1 MSTGLLGK
9 KIGMTQVF
17 SNDGSLIP
25 VTAIE
30 AGPCFV
36 LEIKENPPSKI
47 KLGFGPKKEG
57 RVQKPQLG
65 YFKKLN
71 LHPLTLV
78 RELPL
83 GEFKDYK
90 VGQEIKADIFKVGDY
105 VHVTGTSIGKGF
117 QGGVKRWHWKGGKKT
132 HGSTSH
138 RRAGSI
144 GSSTTPGRTIRGH
157 HMPGHM
163 GNERVTVKNLWIIK
177 VDASNN
183 LLLVKGAIPGYK
195 SNFVIIRKSVKKP
208 KAIVAPQPTKV
219 EAKKETRPAEKKKK

>member
-17 SNDGSLIP
+17 DGQGNLVG

-36 LEIKENPPSKI
+36 LEIKETPLAKI
-47 KLGFGPKKEG
+47 KLGFGPKKES
-57 RVQKPQLG
+57 RVKKPQLG
-65 YFKKLN
+65 FFKKIN
-71 LHPLTLV
+71 VSPLSFV

-90 VGQEIKADIFKVGDY
+90 IGQEIKADIFKEGEY
-105 VHVTGTSIGKGF
+105 LHITGTSIGKGF

-163 GNERVTVKNLWIIK
+163 GADTVTVKNLKVVK
-177 VDASNN
+177 VDAVNN
-183 LLLVKGAIPGYK
+183 LLLVKGAVPGFK
-195 SNFVIIRKSVKKP
+195 SNFLILRKSSKKP
-208 KAIVAPQPTKV
+208 KVAAPKV
-219 EAKKETRPAEKKKK
+219 ESKKAVKIETKKKK

>member
-17 SNDGSLIP
+17 DSQGRLVV

-36 LEIKENPPSKI
+36 LEIKATPLAKI
-47 KLGFGPKKEG
+47 KLGFAPKKES
-57 RVQKPQLG
+57 RIKKPQLG
-65 YFKKLN
+65 FFKKLN
-71 LHPLTLV
+71 VSPLSFV
-78 RELPL
+78 REFPL

-90 VGQEIKADIFKVGDY
+90 VGQEIKANIFKAGDY
-105 VHVTGTSIGKGF
+105 VNITGTSIGKGF
-117 QGGVKRWHWKGGKKT
+117 QGGVKRWHWKGGNKT

-163 GNERVTVKNLWIIK
+163 GNERVTVKNLLIVK
-177 VDASNN
+177 VDAANN

-195 SNFVIIRKSVKKP
+195 SNFVILNKSIKKP
-208 KAIVAPQPTKV
+208 KVMVEPQPTKAG
-219 EAKKETRPAEKKKK
+219 AKKESKPAAKKK

>member
-1 MSTGLLGK
+1 MATGLLGK
-9 KIGMTQVF
+9 KIGMTQIFDTEGRFV
-17 SNDGSLIP
+17 P

-36 LEIKENPPSKI
+36 LEVKTSNPPKI
-47 KLGFGPKKEG
+47 KLGFQSKKES
-57 RVQKPQLG
+57 RVKKPELG
-65 YFKKLN
+65 LFKKAN
-71 LHPLTLV
+71 VQPLSFV

-83 GEFKDYK
+83 GDFKDYK
-90 VGQEIKADIFKVGDY
+90 VGQEIKADIFKDGEY
-105 VHVTGTSIGKGF
+105 VHVSGTSIGKGF

-163 GNERVTVKNLWIIK
+163 GAETVTVKNLRVVK
-177 VDASNN
+177 VDAANH
-183 LLLVKGAIPGYK
+183 LLLIKGAIPGFKGNY
-195 SNFVIIRKSVKKP
+195 VIIKRSSKKP
-208 KAIVAPQPTKV
+208 KVLQAKP
-219 EAKKETRPAEKKKK
+219 EAKKEVKIETRKKK

>member
-17 SNDGSLIP
+17 DGQGNLVP

-36 LEIKENPPSKI
+36 LEIKETPHAKI
-47 KLGFGPKKEG
+47 KLGFGPKKES
-57 RVQKPQLG
+57 RVKKPQLG
-65 YFKKLN
+65 FFKKIN
-71 LHPLTLV
+71 VSPLGFV

-83 GEFKDYK
+83 GEFKDCK
-90 VGQEIKADIFKVGDY
+90 VGQEIKADIFKEGEY
-105 VHVTGTSIGKGF
+105 LHITGTSIGKGF

-138 RRAGSI
+138 RRVGSI

-163 GNERVTVKNLWIIK
+163 GAETVTVKNLRIVK
-177 VDASNN
+177 VDAVNN
-183 LLLVKGAIPGYK
+183 LLLVKGAVPGFKTTYLILKK
-195 SNFVIIRKSVKKP
+195 SAKKP
-208 KAIVAPQPTKV
+208 KVAPPKA
-219 EAKKETRPAEKKKK
+219 ESKKEVKIETKKKK

>member
-1 MSTGLLGK
+1 MATGLLGK

-17 SNDGSLIP
+17 DAEGRMVP

-36 LEIKENPPSKI
+36 LSIKENNPPKI
-47 KLGFGPKKEG
+47 KLGFQLKKES
-57 RVQKPQLG
+57 RTRKSELG
-65 YFKKLN
+65 FFKKINIPSLSF
-71 LHPLTLV
+71 V

-83 GEFKDYK
+83 GDYKDYK
-90 VGQEIKADIFKVGDY
+90 VGQEIKADIFKEGDY
-105 VHVTGTSIGKGF
+105 VNVVGTSIGKGF
-117 QGGVKRWHWKGGKKT
+117 QGGVKRWHWKGGNKT

-163 GNERVTVKNLWIIK
+163 GNERVTVKNLMIVK
-177 VDASNN
+177 VDADSN
-183 LLLVKGAIPGYK
+183 LLLLKGAVPGFK
-195 SNFVIIRKSVKKP
+195 SNYVILKKSIKKAKAAAGPP
-208 KAIVAPQPTKV
+208 KADAKK
-219 EAKKETRPAEKKKK
+219 EAKKK